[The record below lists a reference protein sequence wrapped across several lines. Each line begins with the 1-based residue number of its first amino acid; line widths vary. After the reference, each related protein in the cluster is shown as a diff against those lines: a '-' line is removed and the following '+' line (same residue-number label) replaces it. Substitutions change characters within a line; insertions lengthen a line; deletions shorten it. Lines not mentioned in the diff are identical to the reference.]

1 MSKRSVLLGSAQAC
15 LATIFI
21 LEITNNKTE
30 FVTYLAASGALLI
43 ALALIFQYLAEQA
56 DKSSEEA
63 EKVIREH
70 DIEKEAKRL
79 SEIVKNSNESQNQ
92 LIEQQLDSILNREKG
107 FSLYTEKTE
116 NPLLQKIKEAF
127 NRSHCITLS
136 LLDRVFAMLEHGI
149 TVKTQT
155 QESLEKCQSMK
166 DAIESACESQE
177 SILSAV
183 EEVTAAIQETAEISA
198 NDSERC
204 AVLSSTAEN
213 VLSLTDN
220 SKIKA
225 SEVLHSFKDFH
236 NATQKVDEQM
246 KVLHTASDSIG
257 NIIES
262 IKGIAGQTNLLAL
275 NAAIEAAR
283 AGEHGKGFAVVAE
296 EVKKLAD
303 KTAELTKMV
312 ENEIKNVQKLA
323 NHSIE
328 ASAGSISLLQKNEV
342 KFEELN
348 TDLTAISAY
357 IEGMNGNIQEITQN
371 YQTTTA
377 RAQEMTAAMHNISK
391 ASEVLTEK
399 LSEVDTQSRG
409 VLEIQTGLR
418 DLSIPLISLASNLK
432 CMEKI
437 YFLESRLKDHYNWVE
452 TLKKAIDTRNPN
464 VKLAIDHR
472 LCKLGKWYFNYTPS
486 TNEKDAFTRLD
497 HPHKLIHQSGKK
509 VLDALKD
516 RNYTLAESI
525 FQNETL
531 KHMKDVERI
540 FGELTNSFKSEKCK
554 EHEDKMASFSSS
566 VC

>member
-15 LATIFI
+15 LAIIFI
-21 LEITNNKTE
+21 LEITKNKTE
-30 FVTYLAASGALLI
+30 YVPYLATAGLLLI
-43 ALALIFQYLAEQA
+43 TLAFILQYIAEQA
-56 DKSSEEA
+56 AKRANEA
-63 EKVIREH
+63 EKAIRAE
-70 DIEKEAKRL
+70 DIQKEASRL
-79 SEIVKNSNESQNQ
+79 SEVVKNIHKKQYE
-92 LIEQQLDSILNREKG
+92 LIEQQIDSVLKREKN
-107 FSLYTEKTE
+107 FSINEEKNE
-116 NPLLQKIKEAF
+116 NPFLQKIKEAF
-127 NRSHCITLS
+127 NRSHCILLS

-155 QESLEKCQSMK
+155 QESLEKCQTMK
-166 DAIESACESQE
+166 DAIESACENQE

-204 AVLSSTAEN
+204 AALSSTAEN
-213 VLSLTDN
+213 VLSLTAN

-225 SEVLHSFKDFH
+225 SEVIYSFKDFH

-312 ENEIKNVQKLA
+312 ENEIKNVQKVA
-323 NHSIE
+323 NQSIE

-348 TDLTAISAY
+348 TDLTSISAC

-399 LSEVDTQSRG
+399 LSEVDTQSRD

-432 CMEKI
+432 CMEKV
-437 YFLESRLKDHYNWVE
+437 YFLELRLQDHYTWVE
-452 TLKKAIDTRNPN
+452 TLKKAIDSRNPN
-464 VKLAIDHR
+464 VKLAVDHR

-486 TNEKDAFTRLD
+486 PNEKDAFTRLD
-497 HPHKLIHQSGKK
+497 HPHKLIHQTGQK
-509 VLDALKD
+509 VIDALKEK
-516 RNYTLAESI
+516 NYTLAENI

-540 FGELTNSFKSEKCK
+540 FGELNNSFKSEQCK
-554 EHEDKMASFSSS
+554 EHEDKMENFSSS
-566 VC
+566 CC